1 MGRTCTF
8 NTAWLANK
16 EYKAWLMRD
25 AGNLDTMAM
34 CRYCLKSFDISNMGE
49 AALRSHMKR
58 KKHTDLVPA
67 LSDKES
73 QSELVTVPAPAST
86 VTSEAEI
93 YSNT

>member
-25 AGNLDTMAM
+25 PGNPDTMAM
-34 CRYCLKSFDISNMGE
+34 CRYCLKSFDISNMGK
-49 AALRSHMKR
+49 ATLRSHMKGKR
-58 KKHTDLVPA
+58 HTDLVRA

-73 QSELVTVPAPAST
+73 QSESLYLHQLVLFPSR
-86 VTSEAEI
+86 
-93 YSNT
+93 NL